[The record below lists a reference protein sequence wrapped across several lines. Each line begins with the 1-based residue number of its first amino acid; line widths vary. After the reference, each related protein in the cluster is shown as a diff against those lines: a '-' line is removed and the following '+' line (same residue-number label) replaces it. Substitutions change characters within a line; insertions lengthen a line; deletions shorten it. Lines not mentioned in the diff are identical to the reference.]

1 MTQHYQFDEAFKT
14 QLTEGFT
21 TVPFARLLGAEMVD
35 ISHGEAILALDMRA
49 DLKQP
54 YGVLHGGATASLMDT
69 ATAFAVFTVIGP
81 EERATTS
88 TLTVHYLR
96 PHAEGRVVCTAK
108 VIKTGKK
115 VITVNAEAV
124 NESGDLIATAIS
136 SYSRI

>member
-1 MTQHYQFDEAFKT
+1 MTKHYQFEETFKAK
-14 QLTEGFT
+14 LKAAFT

-35 ISHGEAILALDMRA
+35 LSHGEAVLSLDMRSE
-49 DLKQP
+49 LSQP

-81 EERATTS
+81 EEKATTS
-88 TLTVHYLR
+88 TLTIHYLR
-96 PHAEGRVVCTAK
+96 PHIEGRLICTAK

-115 VITVNAEAV
+115 LITVNAEVV
-124 NESGDLIATAIS
+124 NETGDLIATAIS

>member
-1 MTQHYQFDEAFKT
+1 MTKHYQFDETFKA
-14 QLTEGFT
+14 QLKEGFK

-35 ISHGEAILALDMRA
+35 VSHGEAVLSLDMRSE
-49 DLKQP
+49 LSQP
-54 YGVLHGGATASLMDT
+54 YGVLHGGATATLMDT

-81 EERATTS
+81 GEKATTS

-96 PHAEGRVVCTAK
+96 PHAEGRLTCTAK

-115 VITVNAEAV
+115 VITVNAEVV
-124 NESGDLIATAIS
+124 NESGELIATAIS

>member
-1 MTQHYQFDEAFKT
+1 MTQHYQFDEAFEVK
-14 QLTEGFT
+14 LLEGFK

-35 ISHGEAILALDMRA
+35 ISHGEAVLSLDMRA
-49 DLKQP
+49 ELKQP

-81 EERATTS
+81 EEKATTS

-96 PHAEGRVVCTAK
+96 PHAEGRLSCTAK
-108 VIKTGKK
+108 VIKTGRK
-115 VITVNAEAV
+115 VITVNAEVV
-124 NESGDLIATAIS
+124 NDAGELVATAIS